1 MSKGQ
6 DASTRFN
13 QLCDRRGAGECWLWL
28 GAKRSAGH
36 GQFRLD
42 KVTISAHAASLILS
56 GVPKPS
62 AGAHALHS
70 CDNPSCVNPAHLR
83 WGTPHDNIR
92 DMVDRGRSWKMPG
105 EANPRAKITAEAA
118 LSIYRLRNRQGEW
131 GARGVVAREHGV
143 SNRTV
148 SDIWEGY
155 SWSSVTGA
163 APARVRNLKI

>member
-70 CDNPSCVNPAHLR
+70 CDNPSCVNPAHLFL
-83 WGTPHDNIR
+83 GTPRDNMHDKINK
-92 DMVDRGRSWKMPG
+92 GR
-105 EANPRAKITAEAA
+105 ANLPYYPDEIIEQVRTRVQSGNETGRAIAKEFSMSEMLVSLIKHG
-118 LSIYRLRNRQGEW
+118 YRSQ
-131 GARGVVAREHGV
+131 
-143 SNRTV
+143 
-148 SDIWEGY
+148 
-155 SWSSVTGA
+155 
-163 APARVRNLKI
+163 